1 MWPKL
6 LTFTILMTVILGI
19 ETSCDETA
27 AGVVDADGR
36 LYANV
41 VASQA
46 KIHAEYGGVVPEVA
60 SRQHIRDIDAVVD
73 AALQDAGCG
82 WSDLDAVAA
91 TNGPGLAGSLL
102 VGVNF
107 AKGAALA
114 SGKRFVAVNHLVGH
128 VMAAFIKQP
137 AGDAAGAEGAD
148 SGRDAIGADES
159 KVMALIVSGG
169 HTELV
174 VMEGSVRDGFRF
186 ELVGETRDDAAGEA
200 FDKAA
205 RTLGLGYP
213 GGPAIQNAAEG
224 ATYTGSFKL
233 PRAWLGGSSEF
244 SFSGLKTAV
253 IQMARRHGID
263 GSAVGPAGDFVRN
276 HDVAAI
282 AYEFQQSVVDVLVTK
297 TLRAASDHGCEAV
310 ALVGGV
316 AANRPLRT
324 RLVEEA
330 PLPVLVPP
338 ISLCTDNG
346 AMIAMAALLNLRE
359 PGESEFDAEVI
370 PSLRI
375 G

>member
-1 MWPKL
+1 
-6 LTFTILMTVILGI
+6 MTVILGI

-27 AGVVDADGR
+27 AGIVDADGR
-36 LYANV
+36 LHANV

-46 KIHAEYGGVVPEVA
+46 QIHAQYGGVVPEVA
-60 SRQHIRDIDAVVD
+60 SRQHIRDIKAVVD
-73 AALQDAGCG
+73 AALDDAGCD
-82 WSDLDAVAA
+82 WNDLDAVAA

-128 VMAAFIKQP
+128 VMAAFIRQP
-137 AGDAAGAEGAD
+137 TSTSGSAEPDSDRDEFGAGR
-148 SGRDAIGADES
+148 SRL
-159 KVMALIVSGG
+159 MALIVSGG

-174 VMEGSVRDGFRF
+174 VTGGSVRDGFQF
-186 ELVGETRDDAAGEA
+186 KLVGETRDDAAGEA

-213 GGPAIQNAAEG
+213 GGPAIQRAAEG
-224 ATYTGSFKL
+224 ATDTSDFKL
-233 PRAWLGGSSEF
+233 PRAWLDGASEF

-253 IQMARRHGID
+253 IQMARRHGVD
-263 GSAVGPAGDFVRN
+263 GTAVDPAGGSEQSRKVS
-276 HDVAAI
+276 AI
-282 AYEFQQSVVDVLVTK
+282 AYEFQLSVVDVLVTK
-297 TLRAASDHGCEAV
+297 TLRAARDHGCDSV

-316 AANRPLRT
+316 AANGPLRT
-324 RLVEEA
+324 RLVEES

-346 AMIAMAALLNLRE
+346 AMIAMAALLKLRQ